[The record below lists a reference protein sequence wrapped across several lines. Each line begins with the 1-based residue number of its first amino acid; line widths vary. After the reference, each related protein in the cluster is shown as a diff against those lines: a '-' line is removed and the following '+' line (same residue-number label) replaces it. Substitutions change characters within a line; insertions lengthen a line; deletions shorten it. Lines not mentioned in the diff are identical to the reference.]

1 MDFYESLRFLL
12 FDAFGNGFKV
22 RFLARVY
29 EQIDKRYTL
38 ILFDDLVMCDSVSQ
52 NLKKRVSC
60 LLFKVLSLLTTL

>member
-38 ILFDDLVMCDSVSQ
+38 FDDLQYVSSQ
-52 NLKKRVSC
+52 NLKKRVSIVY
-60 LLFKVLSLLTTL
+60 KVFSRC